1 MARKKRDGF
10 GDVTTTRA
18 AFEREEA
25 RCPSCRRPIGP
36 SGKPSYVHPL
46 GGGQSQ
52 LATMRCGRC
61 NAMLTLR
68 FEDEPQAS

>member
-10 GDVTTTRA
+10 GDVVTDKAT
-18 AFEREEA
+18 FEQGAA

-36 SGKPSYVHPL
+36 NDHPTFVHSFGAGEPR
-46 GGGQSQ
+46 

-61 NAMLTLR
+61 NAMLTVR
-68 FEDEPQAS
+68 FEDAKTV